1 MPAQIHW
8 FPGHMSKALKE
19 IEGRIKVVD
28 VIIELFD
35 ARAPFSSI
43 NEDLEKVIKNK
54 KRLVVLTKVDLAD
67 DIQTKK
73 WIDKLSNDYEKVIA
87 LDLTKPSA
95 EKIISQEVYSLG
107 EDKREKDKKR
117 GMKPQPVRAMII
129 GIPNVGKSS
138 FINRVAK
145 RSAAGVQNKPGYT
158 RGEQWIKVNKDFELL
173 DTPGVLP
180 MAYENKNKA
189 AKLAILG
196 SIREDILPKT
206 DLCIYLIDLLKN
218 KYPDALRTRFEV
230 EEISDYETIM
240 DQICKRRGLLKAGS
254 YDLERA
260 ENLLLNEYK
269 SGKLGKMTL
278 EWVL

>member
-19 IEGRIKVVD
+19 IEGKIKVVD

-35 ARAPFSSI
+35 ARAPMSSI
-43 NEDLEKVIKNK
+43 NEDLENIIKNK
-54 KRLVVLTKVDLAD
+54 KRLVVLTKMDLAD
-67 DIQTKK
+67 EFQTKR
-73 WIDKLSNDYEKVIA
+73 WIEKLSNNYEKVIA

-95 EKIISQEVYSLG
+95 EKIISQEVYNLG
-107 EDKREKDKKR
+107 ADKREKDKKR
-117 GMKPQPVRAMII
+117 GLKPQPIRAMII

-206 DLCIYLIDLLKN
+206 DLCIYLIDLLKS
-218 KYPDALRTRFEV
+218 KYPNALKERFEV
-230 EEISDYETIM
+230 EEITDYESIM
-240 DQICKRRGLLKAGS
+240 NQICKRRGLLKAGA

-269 SGKLGKMTL
+269 NGKLGRMTL

>member
-117 GMKPQPVRAMII
+117 GLKPQPIRAMII

>member
-35 ARAPFSSI
+35 ARAPMSSI
-43 NEDLEKVIKNK
+43 NEDLEDIIKNK
-54 KRLVVLTKVDLAD
+54 KRLVVFTKVDLAD
-67 DIQTKK
+67 EIQTKR
-73 WIDKLSNDYEKVIA
+73 WIEKLSDKYEKVIA

-95 EKIISQEVYSLG
+95 EKIISQEVFKLG

-117 GMKPQPVRAMII
+117 GLKPQPIRAMII

-206 DLCIYLIDLLKN
+206 DLCIYLIDLLKT
-218 KYPDALRTRFEV
+218 KYPDALKSRFEV
-230 EEISDYETIM
+230 DEITDYENIM
-240 DQICKRRGLLKAGS
+240 NQICKRRGLLKGGS
-254 YDLERA
+254 FDIERA

-269 SGKLGKMTL
+269 NGKLGRMTL

>member
-95 EKIISQEVYSLG
+95 EKIISQEVYNLG

-117 GMKPQPVRAMII
+117 GLKPQPIRAMII

-230 EEISDYETIM
+230 EEITDYETIM
-240 DQICKRRGLLKAGS
+240 NQICKRRGLLKAGS

>member
-67 DIQTKK
+67 DVQTKK

-95 EKIISQEVYSLG
+95 EKIISQEVYNLG

-117 GMKPQPVRAMII
+117 GLKPQPIRAMII

-230 EEISDYETIM
+230 EEITDYETIM
-240 DQICKRRGLLKAGS
+240 NQICKRRGLLKAGS

>member
-35 ARAPFSSI
+35 ARAPMSSI
-43 NEDLEKVIKNK
+43 NEDLEAIIKNK

-67 DIQTKK
+67 ELQTKR
-73 WIDKLSNDYEKVIA
+73 WIEKLSNNYEKVIA

-95 EKIISQEVYSLG
+95 EKIISQEVYNLG

-117 GMKPQPVRAMII
+117 GLKPQPIRAMII

-206 DLCIYLIDLLKN
+206 DLCIYLIDLLKS
-218 KYPDALRTRFEV
+218 KYPDALKSRFEV
-230 EEISDYETIM
+230 EEITDYESIM
-240 DQICKRRGLLKAGS
+240 NQICKRRGLLKAGA

-269 SGKLGKMTL
+269 NGKLGRMTL